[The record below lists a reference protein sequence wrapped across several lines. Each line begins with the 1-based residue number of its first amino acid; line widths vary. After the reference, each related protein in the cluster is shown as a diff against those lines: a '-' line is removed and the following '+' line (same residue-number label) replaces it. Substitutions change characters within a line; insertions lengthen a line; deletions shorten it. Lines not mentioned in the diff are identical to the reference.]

1 MPDPTYNGDIQA
13 STLDDFMADTAY
25 DNFFVG
31 TALQVHMR
39 SIGAVDPFGGGVLMR
54 EPFVMGAPQAGAAA
68 PGSNF
73 NIEHNQQLADLAFI
87 CKLYS
92 GRDMYE
98 TFSLDVMNR
107 GPNAKVPLRD
117 LYNRGMIA
125 SISTNVEVDFYHHGQ
140 AAIPGQIADNGTL
153 RVNGLAE
160 ALNDGKNNSWDG
172 NVYQN
177 YGSQVRN
184 GAVQQSINSIP
195 FFFGNPDGSG
205 QAVSVRALIAF
216 LIRAR
221 KFAEGRTP
229 EITIT
234 TPNAFGYILSALQ
247 TQQQFTTNWT
257 MDSLSSVPDVKGISF
272 MGTVIYDDILTP
284 GAAWGADFATN
295 YITTSNLTDT
305 LTGTAGQ
312 PYSFT
317 SASTATGATSP
328 SQLAPNVQTTVGETI
343 WALTGSAWKYRP
355 TDNPDFLFGR
365 RSNQV
370 YNNNTNDAE
379 IVNLALNIYTMQ
391 NRLSVQGYG
400 ITG

>member
-1 MPDPTYNGDIQA
+1 MADPTYGGDIQA

-54 EPFVMGAPQAGAAA
+54 EPFIMGSPQAGAAA
-68 PGSNF
+68 PGTNF

-87 CKLYS
+87 CKLYTA
-92 GRDMYE
+92 RDMYE
-98 TFSLDVMNR
+98 TFSLDVQNK

-117 LYNRGMIA
+117 LYNRNAIA
-125 SISTNVEVDFYHHGQ
+125 ALSTNVEVDFYHHGQ
-140 AAIPGQIADNGTL
+140 AAIAGQISDNGTN

-160 ALNDGKNNSWDG
+160 ALNDGKNQSWDA
-172 NVYQN
+172 NVYVN

-184 GAVQQSINSIP
+184 GAISVATNSIP
-195 FFFGNPDGSG
+195 FFFGNSDGTA
-205 QAVSVRALIAF
+205 QAVSVKALIAF
-216 LIRAR
+216 LVRAR
-221 KFAEGRTP
+221 KFSEGRTP

-234 TPNAFGYILSALQ
+234 TPNGWSYILGALQ

-257 MDSLSSVPDVKGISF
+257 MDSLSSVPDIKGISF
-272 MGTVIYDDILTP
+272 LGTVIYDDILTP
-284 GAAWGADFATN
+284 GASWGSDFDTS
-295 YITTSNLTDT
+295 YITTSNLTAAFAAAST
-305 LTGTAGQ
+305 NTGT
-312 PYSFT
+312 T
-317 SASTATGATSP
+317 SL
-328 SQLAPNVQTTVGETI
+328 SQLPSTGTITPAETI

-370 YNNNTNDAE
+370 WNNNTNDAE
-379 IVNLALNIYTMQ
+379 LVNLALNIYTTQ

-400 ITG
+400 ING

>member
-1 MPDPTYNGDIQA
+1 MPDPTYNGDLQA

-54 EPFVMGAPQAGAAA
+54 EPFIMGSPQAGAAA

-73 NIEHNQQLADLAFI
+73 NIEHNQQLADLAFT
-87 CKLYS
+87 CRLYTA
-92 GRDMYE
+92 RDMYE
-98 TFSLDVMNR
+98 TFTLDVQNK
-107 GPNAKVPLRD
+107 GPNAKIPLRD
-117 LYNRGMIA
+117 VYNRNA
-125 SISTNVEVDFYHHGQ
+125 VAALSTNVEVDFYHHGQ
-140 AAIPGQIADNGTL
+140 AAIAGQISDNGTL

-160 ALNDGKNNSWDG
+160 ALNDGLNNSWDG
-172 NVYQN
+172 NVYVN

-184 GAVQQSINSIP
+184 GAVQQSINSVP
-195 FFFGNPDGSG
+195 FFFGNSDGT
-205 QAVSVRALIAF
+205 AAAISVRALIQF

-221 KFAEGRTP
+221 KFSEGRTP

-234 TPNAFGYILSALQ
+234 TPNGWGYILSALQ

-257 MDSLSSVPDVKGISF
+257 MDSLSSVPDVQGISF

-284 GAAWGADFATN
+284 GAAWGQDFSTN
-295 YITTSNLTDT
+295 YIGTSNLT
-305 LTGTAGQ
+305 GT
-312 PYSFT
+312 FT
-317 SASTATGATSP
+317 SAATATGATSLSNLP
-328 SQLAPNVQTTVGETI
+328 ASSTITVGETA

-379 IVNLALNIYTMQ
+379 LVNLALNIYTMTP
-391 NRLSVQGYG
+391 RLSVQGYG
-400 ITG
+400 FNG

>member
-1 MPDPTYNGDIQA
+1 MATDPTYNGDIQS

-54 EPFVMGAPQAGAAA
+54 EPFIMGSPQAGAAA
-68 PGSNF
+68 PGTNF
-73 NIEHNQQLADLAFI
+73 NIGHNQQLADLAFI
-87 CKLYS
+87 CKLYTA
-92 GRDMYE
+92 RDMYE
-98 TFSLDVMNR
+98 TFSLDVQNK

-117 LYNRGMIA
+117 LYNRNAIA
-125 SISTNVEVDFYHHGQ
+125 ALSTNVEVDFYHHGQ
-140 AAIPGQIADNGTL
+140 AAIAGQISDNGTN
-153 RVNGLAE
+153 RVNGMAE
-160 ALNDGKNNSWDG
+160 ALNDGLNQSWDG

-184 GAVQQSINSIP
+184 GAISVANNSIP
-195 FFFGNPDGSG
+195 FFFGNSDGTAN
-205 QAVSVRALIAF
+205 AVSVKALIQF

-221 KFAEGRTP
+221 KFSEGRTP

-234 TPNAFGYILSALQ
+234 TPNAWAYILGALQ

-257 MDSLSSVPDVKGISF
+257 MDSLSSVPDIKGISF

-284 GAAWGADFATN
+284 GASWGADFATN
-295 YITTSNLTDT
+295 YITTSNLTAAFAAAST
-305 LTGTAGQ
+305 NTGT
-312 PYSFT
+312 T
-317 SASTATGATSP
+317 SLSQLPATGTITPA
-328 SQLAPNVQTTVGETI
+328 ETI

-370 YNNNTNDAE
+370 WNNNTNDAE
-379 IVNLALNIYTMQ
+379 LVNLALNIYTMTP
-391 NRLSVQGYG
+391 RLSVQGYG
-400 ITG
+400 ING